1 MRLQGQAQ
9 LGYFP
14 TPPSQIELMATWL
27 QHAGT
32 PGSLARFL
40 DPCAGQGEALA
51 DLAGRLGK
59 GIQTYGIELSPQRA
73 EQAAQVLDQV
83 LPTGFENT
91 LLTEETFSLDP
102 AQPTL

>member
-14 TPPSQIELMATWL
+14 TPPSQIELIATWL
-27 QHAGT
+27 QTETDTKAGF
-32 PGSLARFL
+32 SRYL

-73 EQAAQVLDQV
+73 E
-83 LPTGFENT
+83 
-91 LLTEETFSLDP
+91 
-102 AQPTL
+102 